1 MHRSY
6 WYIYNTR
13 FNWFFTFGDYNNLK
27 DVKADVLKPYD
38 TCFDL
43 SEIRYNTERIYDYST
58 KLYSSLVEYNA
69 GNCWFNERK
78 SQGHV
83 LIGKDS
89 QMYNNIIEAIK
100 YVKPISYSI
109 NLFHGF
115 EWFLTYPKFIKDR
128 IIHFNYCL
136 SKTPSYH
143 VAAFFSQQTS
153 KFIQRFMYV
162 KYPAGTKHL
171 CPDIRRQFNDEYE
184 YLSVNEKLKFVDTV
198 YQITLLPWPCI
209 SIYYVFYYVGINI
222 EF

>member
-38 TCFDL
+38 TFFNMN
-43 SEIRYNTERIYDYST
+43 EIRYNTERIYTYNS
-58 KLYSSLVEYNA
+58 KFYSSLVDYNA

-78 SQGHV
+78 SQGKV
-83 LIGKDS
+83 LVGADRE
-89 QMYNNIIEAIK
+89 MYNNIIESIK

-143 VAAFFSQQTS
+143 VAAFFAQQTS

-171 CPDIRRQFNDEYE
+171 CPDIRRHFNDEFE
-184 YLSVNEKLKFVDTV
+184 YLSVNEKLKFTDTV

-209 SIYYVFYYVGINI
+209 SIYYVFNYVGINI
-222 EF
+222 